1 MARVTLILNP
11 SAGSSRSLTSTHMHI
26 LLAATTCFSPAQQS
40 GVGARAVALSCTNV
54 RHVARPISLSAHM
67 ARSLAKSARAVHDST
82 TKKAAAAAMSLIVCA
97 CC

>member
-1 MARVTLILNP
+1 
-11 SAGSSRSLTSTHMHI
+11 
-26 LLAATTCFSPAQQS
+26 
-40 GVGARAVALSCTNV
+40 
-54 RHVARPISLSAHM
+54 LSAHM